1 MIALAEP
8 KPSVLV
14 VMGVSGSGKTTIA
27 ALLAHRLHWE
37 FVDGDSFHP
46 AANVTKMQ
54 SGVALTD
61 EDRWPWLHAVAAWI
75 DATRSAGGQGVVA
88 CSALKRSYRD
98 VLLEG
103 RSDVRLVY
111 LEADFGVVRQRMA
124 KRTGHFMPVALLESQ
139 FDALEPPWP
148 DEHPVVVSVNAEPAA
163 IVAEVLRRLGLAPP
177 A

>member
-1 MIALAEP
+1 MTARAASA
-8 KPSVLV
+8 PSVLV

-27 ALLAHRLHWE
+27 ALLAHRLHWD

-46 AANVTKMQ
+46 AANVAKMQ

-61 EDRWPWLHAVAAWI
+61 EDRWPWLEKVAAWI

-98 VLLEG
+98 VLLQG
-103 RSDVRLVY
+103 RNDVRLVY
-111 LEADFGVVRQRMA
+111 LDADFDVVLQRMSN
-124 KRTGHFMPVALLESQ
+124 RTGHFMPVALLESQ
-139 FDALEPPWP
+139 FAALEPPGL
-148 DEHPVVVSVNAEPAA
+148 DEHPVVVSVNAEPAV
-163 IVAEVLRRLGLAPP
+163 IVADVLRCLGLAPS